1 MASNLDLELEE
12 RFKLATTHVQAVAAN
27 LDSKL
32 LLQLYGLYKQATVGP
47 CTAAQPSWFNVTA
60 KQKWEAWNQLK
71 QMTVEEA
78 MQSYI
83 RLVTSASPDWEDE
96 AKDLPMGWVSVSC
109 PVMEPEEQIEDDD
122 KTLLDWAKEGFVHKV
137 RQLAESGQDINQWDD
152 MGMTAL
158 HWATDRGNVEVVE
171 CLVQLGADLNCKD
184 SEGQTA
190 LHYAA
195 SCGHADVLKLLLK
208 TGADPKV
215 EDSEGDK
222 PVDVAC
228 SPEIAGLLT
237 V

>member
-1 MASNLDLELEE
+1 MASTIDLELEAQ
-12 RFKLATTHVQAVAAN
+12 FKLATAHVQAVAAN

-32 LLQLYGLYKQATVGP
+32 LLQLYGFYKQATVGP
-47 CTAAQPSWFNVTA
+47 CNTTQPAWYNVSA
-60 KQKWEAWNQLK
+60 KQKWEAWNRLGQLS
-71 QMTVEEA
+71 TVEA
-78 MQSYI
+78 MSNYI
-83 RLVTSASPDWEDE
+83 QLVTSVNPDWEEE
-96 AKDLPMGWVSVSC
+96 AKDLPSGWVSVSC
-109 PVMEPEEQIEDDD
+109 PVVEPEEQIRDED
-122 KTLLDWAKEGFVHKV
+122 KSLLDWAKEGLVQKV
-137 RQLAESGQDINQWDD
+137 KQLAEFGHDVNQWDD

-158 HWATDRGNVEVVE
+158 HWATDRGNLTVVE
-171 CLVQLGADLNCKD
+171 CLVQLGADLNFKD
-184 SEGQTA
+184 SDGQTA

-228 SPEIAGLLT
+228 SPDIAALLT